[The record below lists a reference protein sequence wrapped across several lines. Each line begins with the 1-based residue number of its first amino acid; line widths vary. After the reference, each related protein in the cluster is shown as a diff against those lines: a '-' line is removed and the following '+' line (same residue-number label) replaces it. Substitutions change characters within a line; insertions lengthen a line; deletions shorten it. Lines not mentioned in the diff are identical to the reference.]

1 MNTHRPIRMLTYL
14 MFFIFAMTTDAVGV
28 IIPVIIEAF
37 DLSLTQAS
45 AFHYGTMLAIALS
58 GIGLGFLSDRYG
70 RKAIIIL
77 GLGLFAAC
85 CFAFAMGSTFA
96 HFLTLVTLSGLAI
109 GIFKTAAIGLMGDIS
124 SDSGEHTR
132 TMNMAEGFF
141 AVGAIVGPAVVS
153 YLLQQAFS
161 WTYLYVFAG
170 GLALLL
176 ALTASRTQYPQ
187 VQKTSEAPTTLADSL
202 RMLKDP
208 YALGFSF
215 AIALYVITEAAIYVW
230 MPTYLLGYSG
240 DWGLIATYALS
251 IFFVFRAL
259 GRFLG
264 AYILHYF
271 QWQSVLALF
280 TGAVALCYVGAM
292 ALGVN
297 AAALLL
303 PLSGL
308 FMSVLYPTI
317 NSKGISCFPTQ
328 QHGAIAGVILFFTAI
343 AAALGPMVM
352 GLLGDIMGDVFYG
365 FVFTACCAVALFLLA
380 LVNLIM
386 DPTSARLTE
395 RPVDR
400 TTG

>member
-1 MNTHRPIRMLTYL
+1 MTSFRSIRLLTYL

-28 IIPVIIEAF
+28 IIPVIIETF

-45 AFHYGTMLAIALS
+45 AFHYGTMLAIAAS

-70 RKAIIIL
+70 RKAIIML
-77 GLGLFAAC
+77 GLGLFALC
-85 CFAFAMGSTFA
+85 CFAFTLGSRFA

-109 GIFKTAAIGLMGDIS
+109 GIFKTAAIGLMGDITNDS
-124 SDSGEHTR
+124 SEHTR

-176 ALTASRTQYPQ
+176 VLIAARTEYPQ
-187 VQKTSEAPTTLADSL
+187 TKKVSDKPTTITESL
-202 RMLKDP
+202 GMLKDP

-240 DWGLIATYALS
+240 EWSIIATYALS
-251 IFFVFRAL
+251 IFFVFRAA

-264 AYILHYF
+264 AYILHRF
-271 QWQSVLALF
+271 EWQAVLALF
-280 TGAVALCYVGAM
+280 TGAVAACYVGAM
-292 ALGVN
+292 LMGVN
-297 AAALLL
+297 AAAVLL

-317 NSKGISCFPTQ
+317 NSKGISCFPAQ
-328 QHGAIAGVILFFTAI
+328 KHGAIAGVILFFTAV

-365 FVFTACCAVALFLLA
+365 FVFTAGCAVVLFVMALLNLLW
-380 LVNLIM
+380 
-386 DPTSARLTE
+386 DPANARLN
-395 RPVDR
+395 D
-400 TTG
+400 